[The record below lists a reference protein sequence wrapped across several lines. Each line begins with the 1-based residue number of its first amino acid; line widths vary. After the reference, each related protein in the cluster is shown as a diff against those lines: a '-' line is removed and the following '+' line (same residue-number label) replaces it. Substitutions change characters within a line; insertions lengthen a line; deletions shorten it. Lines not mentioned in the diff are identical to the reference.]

1 MNEEERA
8 ELLEGVA
15 KKIFG
20 SCIMEL
26 KLDLLHFVLLAIVVL
41 LAVYC
46 AVGAL
51 RERESMAGRNVNR
64 MFQRLGLL
72 SII

>member
-8 ELLEGVA
+8 ELLEGVV
-15 KKIFG
+15 KIFG

-46 AVGAL
+46 AAGAL
-51 RERESMAGRNVNR
+51 REGAITTGGKVNR
-64 MFQRLGLL
+64 IFSVFRYL
-72 SII
+72 